1 MKNLQVL
8 LFVLVLSSCGVT
20 VNYDYEKGTDFTQ
33 YKTYNYFDDM
43 QTGFSQLDAKR
54 FFNVL
59 DAKLQSQGFVLSETP
74 DFIIDVKSKTYQSS
88 QSSSVGMG
96 VGSGGGGVS
105 VGIPIGQGSVSRQII
120 LDFVDGDNQHLFWQ
134 GVSSEPA
141 APANTPEAREA
152 QFQTVVKKL
161 LEKYPPKK

>member
-1 MKNLQVL
+1 MKRFQALFLIL
-8 LFVLVLSSCGVT
+8 LISSCGVT

-33 YKTYNYFDDM
+33 YKTYHYFDNM
-43 QTGFSQLDAKR
+43 QTGLSQLDAKR
-54 FFNVL
+54 FFNML
-59 DAKLQSQGFVLSETP
+59 DSELQSKGFIKSETP
-74 DFIIDVKSKTYQSS
+74 DFIIDVKSETYIKP

-120 LDFVDGDNQHLFWQ
+120 LDFVDGETQQLFWQ
-134 GVSSEPA
+134 GVSREPS
-141 APANTPEAREA
+141 APANTPEARAE
-152 QFQTVVKKL
+152 QFKKVIVKL